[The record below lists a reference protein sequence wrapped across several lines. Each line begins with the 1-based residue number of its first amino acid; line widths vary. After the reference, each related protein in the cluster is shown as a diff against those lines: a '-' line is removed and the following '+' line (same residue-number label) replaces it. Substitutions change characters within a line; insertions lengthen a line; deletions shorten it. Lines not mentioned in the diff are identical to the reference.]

1 MAARTELS
9 GPACTGFDMEPNPK
23 NAGQNQVIIVIAEE
37 GRRETTASKDWDM
50 TRRKRSNGDTD
61 ERERERRVLRPDRL
75 WKTIRPPS
83 IKKHFYQK
91 FICTNFLIFFLS
103 IIWELFISHE
113 TELEGV

>member
-75 WKTIRPPS
+75 WKRSGRRRLKS
-83 IKKHFYQK
+83 IFTKNLFAQ
-91 FICTNFLIFFLS
+91 IF
-103 IIWELFISHE
+103 
-113 TELEGV
+113 